1 LVAHVIFYSPWAT
14 GRVLIFIP
22 VFIRG
27 VVYILHQTE
36 IDMYLFFFQ
45 VSIKE
50 KVFDLLYY
58 FVFHEDLDVQ
68 EKALTGL
75 GQYTI

>member
-1 LVAHVIFYSPWAT
+1 
-14 GRVLIFIP
+14 
-22 VFIRG
+22 
-27 VVYILHQTE
+27 
-36 IDMYLFFFQ
+36 MYLFLFFQ